1 METEVGMCEEEMKAV
16 IDRMNSENFEIGRV
30 YRETV
35 GHGEDYNLK
44 VYYTISGL
52 PVSEPQMLSRTD
64 FEGLKE
70 KARGLNLHGHYH
82 FICHLENL
90 EAALKE
96 TTRKTSFIRRLAH
109 RVI

>member
-1 METEVGMCEEEMKAV
+1 MNGV
-16 IDRMNSENFEIGRV
+16 IDRMNSENFEIEIV
-30 YRETV
+30 YRKTV

-44 VYYTISGL
+44 VYYSIAGL
-52 PVSEPQMLSRTD
+52 PVSEPQILSRTD

-70 KARGLNLHGHYH
+70 KAGGLNLHGHYH

-96 TTRKTSFIRRLAH
+96 TTKRTSLMRKFINK
-109 RVI
+109 VI